1 MMNTAGLMPLWVT
14 MAESTTFLRKV
25 SKVEEAL
32 HLTTKA
38 AHSASGIGVL
48 VINYN
53 TAKQTL
59 RCLASIQQS
68 KLLPDWVLVLD
79 NASSSEDY
87 QHLLQ
92 NAQAPKAGSLHIYR
106 SEKNLG
112 FAQGT
117 NVLIDL
123 LLQNISCQR
132 IMLLNNDAVAHTDML
147 ASLCG
152 VLDSAGH
159 EAGLAGGRMHRLA
172 EPDEVDTLGIA
183 IYASLMP
190 GDRKTLDDIYV
201 GPTGGCCMLTRQCI
215 ERLWS
220 LSGYCF
226 DPRFFCY
233 CEDTDLVLR
242 ALMLG
247 YQPVYLDKLLA
258 WHEGQASSGG
268 GYNPFIAY
276 HGLRNTL
283 WMHIKLMPAGLLWR
297 NGLLLLLA
305 HVLMVGRH
313 ILAGRFSLVWR
324 VYRDAL
330 RRAPEFL
337 QERKQ
342 LVLQRQCSRA
352 AVDALSHCITR
363 RFYRV
368 GYLRLVLQA
377 HPVFKH
383 FFSGSNV

>member
-1 MMNTAGLMPLWVT
+1 
-14 MAESTTFLRKV
+14 MAEKGILWINMAEQIDSLSLSEV
-25 SKVEEAL
+25 SEVL
-32 HLTTKA
+32 QLTEKA
-38 AHSASGIGVL
+38 SNSGSGIGVL

-53 TAKQTL
+53 TAQKTL
-59 RCLASIQQS
+59 RCLASIQNS
-68 KLLPDWVLVLD
+68 KLLPDWILVLD
-79 NASSSEDY
+79 NASMSDDY
-87 QHLLQ
+87 QHLLKNVQ
-92 NAQAPKAGSLHIYR
+92 SPPAGSLYIYR

-112 FAQGT
+112 FAQGS

-123 LLQNISCQR
+123 LLQNASCQR
-132 IMLLNNDAVAHTDML
+132 IMLLNNDAVAHPDML
-147 ASLCG
+147 GSLG
-152 VLDSAGH
+152 EVLDMAGDV
-159 EAGLAGGRMHRLA
+159 AGLVGCRMHRLSA
-172 EPDEVDTLGIA
+172 PDEVDTLGIA

-190 GDRKTLDDIYV
+190 ADRKTLDDIFV
-201 GPTGGCCMLTRQCI
+201 GPTGGCSMLTRRCI
-215 ERLWS
+215 ERLKA

-242 ALMLG
+242 ALLLG

-268 GYNPFIAY
+268 GYNTFIAY

-305 HVLMVGRH
+305 HMLMVGRH
-313 ILAGRFSLVWR
+313 TVAGHFSLMWR

-330 RRAPEFL
+330 HRAPEFL
-337 QERKQ
+337 QERKRLAHQ
-342 LVLQRQCSRA
+342 LQGA
-352 AVDALSHCITR
+352 NTAMEALTGRITR

-368 GYLRLVLQA
+368 GYLRSVLRA
-377 HPVFKH
+377 NSVFKY
-383 FFSGSNV
+383 FFSNAKL